1 MRRKPR
7 TASAAETADITIIM
21 GDTTMAEP
29 EVYLEKLSAFSRML
43 RLEGLSISP
52 KETEDASRLLITLG
66 LDDRNR
72 VKTALRTVYAKS
84 REEQITFD
92 RVFDG
97 FFISEEK
104 MRQQAKE
111 QMEREKELQ
120 QHRQEAEEELQLNGQ
135 PMDLDADQRETYA
148 AMPEEARQRLRNFMD
163 KYRGTAERNPKLYG
177 DFIHSV
183 FARAIMEQQMLM
195 ENAGLGGE
203 ELDPEIG
210 ILYRDISD
218 FKDTE
223 IPKAIGII
231 QSVARQINGELS
243 AKRKKSG
250 HSGKLDF
257 RKTIRKGLETGGSF
271 YRLRYRKKRAHK
283 KHLVL
288 LCDVSGSMVQ
298 FSEFALRF
306 IQSLN
311 QVSESSRTFL
321 FSETMTEADAF
332 KLQNMDLFRNFVKES
347 GIYGRG
353 TDLGTALQQLCTM
366 QPAVLNSATTLLIL
380 SDTKTI
386 DQPRA
391 MRALV
396 EAKRQAGRV
405 LWLNPIPESKWQ
417 YVRSIQTMAS
427 ICPMISCSTLRE
439 LAAACRR
446 LAQV

>member
-1 MRRKPR
+1 M
-7 TASAAETADITIIM
+7 TATAAEAAEGTI
-21 GDTTMAEP
+21 MAEP

-43 RLEGLSISP
+43 RLEGLSVSP
-52 KETEDASRLLITLG
+52 KETEDAAKLLIALG
-66 LDDRNR
+66 LDDRAQ
-72 VKTALRTVYAKS
+72 VKTALRTVFAKS
-84 REEQITFD
+84 RDEQITFD
-92 RVFDG
+92 RTFDG

-104 MRQQAKE
+104 MRHQAKE

-120 QHRQEAEEELQLNGQ
+120 QHRQEAEEELQLNGK
-135 PMDLDADQRETYA
+135 PMDLDEKQRETYA

-183 FARAIMEQQMLM
+183 FTRAILEQQMLM
-195 ENAGLGGE
+195 ENAGLGGQE
-203 ELDPEIG
+203 VDPEIG

-223 IPKAIGII
+223 IPKAVEVI
-231 QSVARQINGELS
+231 QSIARQINGELS
-243 AKRKKSG
+243 AKRKAGG
-250 HSGKLDF
+250 HTGKLDF

-271 YRLRYRKKRAHK
+271 YRLRYKKKRAHR

-311 QVSESSRTFL
+311 QVSDNSRVYL
-321 FSETMTEADAF
+321 FSETMVEADAF
-332 KLQNMDLFRNFVKES
+332 KLQNMDLFRDFVKES
-347 GIYGRG
+347 GTYGRG
-353 TDLGTALQQLCTM
+353 TDLGTALEQLCVKK
-366 QPAVLNSATTLLIL
+366 PAVLNGSTTLLIL

-391 MRALV
+391 VNALI
-396 EAKRQAGRV
+396 EAKRLSGRV
-405 LWLNPIPESKWQ
+405 IWLNPIPENKWQ
-417 YVRSIQTMAS
+417 YIRSVQTMAA
-427 ICPMISCSTLRE
+427 ICPMVSCSTLRE
-439 LAAACRR
+439 LAAACRK
-446 LAQV
+446 LAQI